1 MLSHPYLMALIGL
14 VFVATIVSMGFGV
27 GWDLSADVGGGRRHA
42 PLWVMVFV
50 GLPFSAAVMVA
61 GVVRQV
67 HLNRAARQQR
77 AEAHALVSSPGR
89 IVPGREARAGRDAP
103 GRQTAEDRDVPGR
116 QAPAGRA
123 GARAASRSTVA
134 PAAGRSARRAPAASD
149 AAESPFAP
157 GRAVALPSEPTRA
170 SSTRPS

>member
-14 VFVATIVSMGFGV
+14 VFVATIVSTGFGV

-42 PLWVMVFV
+42 PLWVMVVV
-50 GLPFSAAVMVA
+50 GLPLSAAVMVA

-67 HLNRAARQQR
+67 HVIRVARQQR

-89 IVPGREARAGRDAP
+89 LVPGRDVPGRE
-103 GRQTAEDRDVPGR
+103 VPGR
-116 QAPAGRA
+116 QAPAGRV
-123 GARAASRSTVA
+123 GTRATSRSTVA
-134 PAAGRSARRAPAASD
+134 PAAGRSARRAPAPTD

-170 SSTRPS
+170 STSGPS

>member
-42 PLWVMVFV
+42 PLWVMVSV

-67 HLNRAARQQR
+67 HLIRAARQQR
-77 AEAHALVSSPGR
+77 AEAHALVSSLGR
-89 IVPGREARAGRDAP
+89 IMPG
-103 GRQTAEDRDVPGR
+103 RDVPGR
-116 QAPAGRA
+116 QEPAGRA
-123 GARAASRSTVA
+123 GTRATSRSTVA
-134 PAAGRSARRAPAASD
+134 PSAGRSTRRAPAPSD

-170 SSTRPS
+170 SSSRPS